1 MYVSSISP
9 LPKTKPKF
17 PFRYIVALSKD
28 SLLTSLTNSKVI
40 WNVGIFLE
48 KTKETKSKQV
58 KQTGQLAGLNEHDAV
73 VCSLLLRRRRGRRKR
88 KKKVVR
94 SNVKFDVIFPEKDWQ
109 SKVRHPLTEECPGRG
124 KKRPFKK
131 NWSQFLSEC
140 RRKFLRHNCL
150 NLKFRCKSLFR
161 LIYSSTST
169 MQRV

>member
-48 KTKETKSKQV
+48 KTRETKSKQV

-88 KKKVVR
+88 KKSGEEQCKIR
-94 SNVKFDVIFPEKDWQ
+94 CHISWKG
-109 SKVRHPLTEECPGRG
+109 LTIE
-124 KKRPFKK
+124 
-131 NWSQFLSEC
+131 
-140 RRKFLRHNCL
+140 
-150 NLKFRCKSLFR
+150 
-161 LIYSSTST
+161 SSTPYDWRMSRSRQEKT
-169 MQRV
+169 FQEKLKSIFKWVPPQILTS